1 MLIAPAMVKFQRRKS
16 KTEQLAP
23 PKIPLKRLLLLFY
36 FGTLSESA
44 AEEKEEIKHLFSAE
58 EEEEEIEHLS
68 SVTQD
73 FTDQEMNRY

>member
-1 MLIAPAMVKFQRRKS
+1 MAPAMVKFQRKKS
-16 KTEQLAP
+16 KTEQFAS

-36 FGTLSESA
+36 FGTLSEPA
-44 AEEKEEIKHLFSAE
+44 AEEKEKIKHLFSA